1 MPRADNCAAAL
12 LHRLLRNRIGRK
24 ALLQLLPS
32 DSQEFRHFLTQR
44 NQPLMTKQLYPMQD
58 QVAIVTGAGRGIGE
72 SIARHFVEA
81 GANVAV
87 VSRSEENSSK
97 VAATLEAIRPGS
109 ARAYAVDVADFDAV
123 QKVGEQIAADFGRA
137 DILVNNAGITRDNLL
152 MRMSSEDWDAVLDT
166 NLKGSFNF
174 IRAVLRPM
182 IKQRSG
188 RIINISS
195 VSGLIG
201 LAGQTNYAASKAGLI
216 GLTKSLAKEVASRG
230 ITVNV
235 VAPGFIETDM
245 TAFLNEEIRKGA
257 LSQIPLSRFGQTEDI
272 ASTVAFLCSPA
283 AGYITGQVLAVD
295 GGMSM

>member
-1 MPRADNCAAAL
+1 M
-12 LHRLLRNRIGRK
+12 
-24 ALLQLLPS
+24 LQRLPS
-32 DSQEFRHFLTQR
+32 DSQEFRYFLTQR
-44 NQPLMTKQLYPMQD
+44 NQPLMTTQLHPMQD

-97 VAATLEAIRPGS
+97 VAAALQVIRPGS

-174 IRAVLRPM
+174 IRAILRTM

-195 VSGLIG
+195 VSGLMG
-201 LAGQTNYAASKAGLI
+201 LAGQTNYAASKAGMI
-216 GLTKSLAKEVASRG
+216 GLTKALAKEVASRG

-245 TAFLNEEIRKGA
+245 TAVLNEEIRKGA
-257 LSQIPLSRFGQTEDI
+257 LSQIPLSRFGQPEEI

>member
-1 MPRADNCAAAL
+1 MKIVFSLEKRCPTCRRRIVLGFGRFAVSL
-12 LHRLLRNRIGRK
+12 LHAVFMNPLQTTPLL
-24 ALLQLLPS
+24 
-32 DSQEFRHFLTQR
+32 
-44 NQPLMTKQLYPMQD
+44 D

-72 SIARHFVEA
+72 AIARYLVEA
-81 GANVAV
+81 GAKVAV
-87 VSRSEENSSK
+87 VSRSEANSSK
-97 VAATLEAIRPGS
+97 VAAALEAIRPGS
-109 ARAYAVDVADFDAV
+109 AKPYAVDVADFDAV
-123 QKVGEQIAADFGRA
+123 QKVGEQIIADFGRA
-137 DILVNNAGITRDNLL
+137 DILVNNAGITRDTLA

-174 IRAVLRPM
+174 IRALLRTM
-182 IKQRSG
+182 VKQRSG

-195 VSGLIG
+195 VSGLMG

-245 TAFLNEEIRKGA
+245 TAVLNDEIRKGA
-257 LSQIPLSRFGQTEDI
+257 LSQIPLSRFGQPEEI
-272 ASTVAFLCSPA
+272 ASTVAFLSGPGA
-283 AGYITGQVLAVD
+283 SYITGQVLAVD

>member
-1 MPRADNCAAAL
+1 MSTIN
-12 LHRLLRNRIGRK
+12 N
-24 ALLQLLPS
+24 
-32 DSQEFRHFLTQR
+32 
-44 NQPLMTKQLYPMQD
+44 PLQD

-72 SIARHFVEA
+72 SIARYFVEA
-81 GANVAV
+81 GAKVAV

-97 VAATLEAIRPGS
+97 VAAALEAIRPGS

-123 QKVGEQIAADFGRA
+123 QKVGEQIVADFGRA

-152 MRMSSEDWDAVLDT
+152 MRMSSEEWDAVLDT
-166 NLKGSFNF
+166 NLKGAFNF
-174 IRAVLRPM
+174 VRSVLRTM

-195 VSGLIG
+195 VSGLMG
-201 LAGQTNYAASKAGLI
+201 LAGQTNYAASKAGMI
-216 GLTKSLAKEVASRG
+216 GLTKALAKEVASRG
-230 ITVNV
+230 VNV

-245 TAFLNEEIRKGA
+245 TAVLNEEIRKGA
-257 LSQIPLSRFGQTEDI
+257 LAQIPLSRFGQPEDI

>member
-1 MPRADNCAAAL
+1 MSNTIQTL
-12 LHRLLRNRIGRK
+12 
-24 ALLQLLPS
+24 
-32 DSQEFRHFLTQR
+32 
-44 NQPLMTKQLYPMQD
+44 QD
-58 QVAIVTGAGRGIGE
+58 QVAIVTGSGRGIGE
-72 SIARHFVEA
+72 SIARYFVEA
-81 GANVAV
+81 GAKVAV

-97 VAATLEAIRPGS
+97 VAASLDSIRSGS

-123 QKVGEQIAADFGRA
+123 QKVGEQIVADFGRA

-152 MRMSSEDWDAVLDT
+152 MRMSSEEWDSVLDT
-166 NLKGSFNF
+166 NLKGAFNF
-174 IRAVLRPM
+174 VRAVLRTM

-195 VSGLIG
+195 VSGLMG
-201 LAGQTNYAASKAGLI
+201 LAGQTNYAASKAGMI
-216 GLTKSLAKEVASRG
+216 GLTKALAKEVASRG

-245 TAFLNEEIRKGA
+245 TSVLNEEIRKGA
-257 LSQIPLSRFGQTEDI
+257 LTQIPLSRFGQPDDI
-272 ASTVAFLCSPA
+272 AATVAFLCSPA

>member
-1 MPRADNCAAAL
+1 MKIVFSLEKRCPTCRRRIVLGFGRFAVSL
-12 LHRLLRNRIGRK
+12 LHAVFMNQLQTTPLL
-24 ALLQLLPS
+24 
-32 DSQEFRHFLTQR
+32 
-44 NQPLMTKQLYPMQD
+44 D

-72 SIARHFVEA
+72 AIARYLVEA
-81 GANVAV
+81 GAKVAV
-87 VSRSEENSSK
+87 VSRSEANSSK
-97 VAATLEAIRPGS
+97 VAAALEAIRPGS
-109 ARAYAVDVADFDAV
+109 AKPYAVDVADFDAV
-123 QKVGEQIAADFGRA
+123 QKVGEQIIADFGRA
-137 DILVNNAGITRDNLL
+137 DILVNNAGITRDTLA

-174 IRAVLRPM
+174 IRAVLRTM
-182 IKQRSG
+182 VKQRSG

-195 VSGLIG
+195 VSGLMG

-245 TAFLNEEIRKGA
+245 TAVLNDEIRKGA
-257 LSQIPLSRFGQTEDI
+257 LSQIPLSRFGQPEEI
-272 ASTVAFLCSPA
+272 ASTVAFLSGPGA
-283 AGYITGQVLAVD
+283 SYITGQVLAVD